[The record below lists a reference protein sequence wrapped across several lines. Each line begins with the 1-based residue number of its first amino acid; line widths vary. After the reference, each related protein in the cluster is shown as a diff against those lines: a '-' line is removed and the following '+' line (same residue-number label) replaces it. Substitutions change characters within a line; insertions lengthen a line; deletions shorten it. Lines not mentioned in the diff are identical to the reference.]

1 MKLKNK
7 NIHPSDLNKRI
18 ELINKKKEKLLKNEN
33 SLKKEQDKKKS
44 QIWKKV

>member
-1 MKLKNK
+1 
-7 NIHPSDLNKRI
+7 LNKRI

-33 SLKKEQDKKKS
+33 SLKKEQDKKIS